1 MLFSRSAGKS
11 KRFFTIFGKVPSM
24 TDFLAVQASHP
35 MVKDLDR
42 LVQGVMTAMA
52 GNHEWKQQF
61 DAIPAVDLMWR
72 SPAGPE
78 VFIGVLLPSQDAA
91 GRRYPLLGGLVLPG
105 GEAARYGPL
114 LLLGAELFCS
124 RLRDLLCR
132 AREDAAGVAELRD
145 YLAEQASGKGMDL
158 LEPALLGEIYNNFI
172 NEENALELG
181 RPAGEASPAT
191 ALRRTVL
198 HLLFSRSQ
206 GLEGRDEERKYLVLP
221 LSLEPGKSMLHASV
235 WMDLLALLADPSSQ
249 CPWGQNALV
258 HPMDGA
264 PCLFMHPG
272 RPSALAGAGM
282 LGGKRLQWNHFNLQ
296 SGTGALHLHPLYPEI
311 STQLDRF
318 ITSPAYKIVD
328 LKKHIGE
335 TVRQLLL
342 SSS

>member
-235 WMDLLALLADPSSQ
+235 WICRANPCSMPACGWTFWPSWRIPPPSAPGDRMPWSTRWMAPPACSCTRAVPPPWPAQACWAANVCNGITSICSRGPVRCTSTPCIPRFPPSLIDLLPVQ
-249 CPWGQNALV
+249 PI
-258 HPMDGA
+258 
-264 PCLFMHPG
+264 
-272 RPSALAGAGM
+272 
-282 LGGKRLQWNHFNLQ
+282 RLW
-296 SGTGALHLHPLYPEI
+296 T
-311 STQLDRF
+311 
-318 ITSPAYKIVD
+318 
-328 LKKHIGE
+328 
-335 TVRQLLL
+335 
-342 SSS
+342 

>member
-1 MLFSRSAGKS
+1 MLFSRSAGES
-11 KRFFTIFGKVPSM
+11 KRLFTIFGKLPSR

-35 MVKDLDR
+35 VVKDLDR
-42 LVQGVMTAMA
+42 LVQGVMTVMA
-52 GNHEWKQQF
+52 GNHDWKPHF
-61 DAIPAVDLMWR
+61 DAIPAIDLLWR
-72 SPAGPE
+72 SATGPE
-78 VFIGVLLPSQDAA
+78 VFVGVLLPSQDAT
-91 GRRYPLLGGLVLPG
+91 GRRYPLLAGLVLPG
-105 GEAARYGPL
+105 DEAARYGPL
-114 LLLGAELFCS
+114 LLLGAELLCS
-124 RLRDLLCR
+124 RLRSLLPR
-132 AREDAAGVAELRD
+132 AREDVEGLAELRD
-145 YLAEQASGKGMDL
+145 YLAEQASNQGRDL
-158 LEPALLGEIYNNFI
+158 LEPALLGEIYRNFI
-172 NEENALELG
+172 DSEGVLELG

-198 HLLFSRSQ
+198 HLLFTRGQ
-206 GLEGRDEERKYLVLP
+206 GLAGREEERKYLVLP
-221 LSLEPGKSMLHASV
+221 LSQEPGKSMLHASV
-235 WMDLLALLADPSSQ
+235 WMDLLALLPDPAAQ
-249 CPWGQNALV
+249 CPWGQNALF

-318 ITSPAYKIVD
+318 LPSPAYKIVD
-328 LKKHIGE
+328 LKRFIGE